1 MKTSHALIPKEAIEK
16 SILFL
21 RGHKIMLDR
30 DLSAL
35 YGVTTK
41 ALNQAVKRN
50 RERFPDDFMFQ
61 MTPAETKNWRS
72 QFVTSNREKMGIRR
86 CPYAFTENGVAMLS
100 SVLNSRRA
108 ILVNIEI
115 MRAFTRLREMIRSHK
130 KIWDKIEAMEKRY
143 DSQLKIVF
151 DALRKLF
158 APPDPEPKPKGPI
171 GFHA

>member
-1 MKTSHALIPKEAIEK
+1 MKTNPALIPKEVIEK
-16 SILFL
+16 RILFL
-21 RGHKIMLDR
+21 RCYKVMLDR

-50 RERFPDDFMFQ
+50 RERFPNDFMFRL
-61 MTPAETKNWRS
+61 TPAETENWRS
-72 QFVTSNREKMGIRR
+72 QIVTSNREKMGIRR
-86 CPYAFTENGVAMLS
+86 SPYAFTENGVAMLS

-115 MRAFTRLREMIRSHK
+115 MRAFTRLREMLRSHK
-130 KIWDKIEAMEKRY
+130 KIWEKIETMEKKY
-143 DSQLKIVF
+143 DSQFKAVF

-171 GFHA
+171 GFQP